1 MSREVDIPS
10 HVAMASLPLPAA
22 SELVV
27 CPCGVSF
34 LLRRWCALS
43 HPRLHLQP
51 CNPATLAFSHAAHRP
66 APCTPFPIPD
76 PVLLHIGT
84 MQYPVFPCCHARS
97 VHIRPFVRSFPR
109 LAPPP
114 PPPRSL
120 PGVSRFG
127 PSAPPTALPL
137 GFALSVLADDLDLA
151 WCFHSG
157 FQNRNFPCIRDSR
170 SGGQGPGFCS
180 PAAKIIK
187 KVPKTEPSPSPWS
200 LRPLRT
206 PNFPLSSRSFPA
218 PNALD
223 HHRLAGRRVQ
233 KPSQPAPFSR
243 LCITQPSYSDSAE
256 RAELRHTR

>member
-114 PPPRSL
+114 PPPLARCLVFPDSAPRPLPPPCPLGSRCRSWQTTWTWL
-120 PGVSRFG
+120 GVFIRVSRIEI
-127 PSAPPTALPL
+127 SLASVTLAQVVRAPV
-137 GFALSVLADDLDLA
+137 FA
-151 WCFHSG
+151 
-157 FQNRNFPCIRDSR
+157 
-170 SGGQGPGFCS
+170 
-180 PAAKIIK
+180 
-187 KVPKTEPSPSPWS
+187 
-200 LRPLRT
+200 RPLR
-206 PNFPLSSRSFPA
+206 
-218 PNALD
+218 
-223 HHRLAGRRVQ
+223 
-233 KPSQPAPFSR
+233 K
-243 LCITQPSYSDSAE
+243 
-256 RAELRHTR
+256 